1 MRNTNRKS
9 TEGCADVDDFRAAI
23 KNKFPHLLNETLVT
37 DLKEI
42 LWSPLVV
49 TVKELPIKTP
59 ISSSKKQLIY
69 KGLDV
74 EASCRKYLDA
84 IAKKLSLFYQFKWG
98 QDNDSNYP
106 TFGDVLFA
114 YQTNAWDF
122 IYRRQSYA
130 ERTDESEF
138 TQVSTRAPILP
149 VRLPDLFDADEWKQL
164 QEWNQKTDIRI
175 HDAKLRQT
183 SSGKDIIIIPH
194 DDYNQTTISF
204 FKTIG
209 VKAQLYIDESKLEV
223 KDESDLS

>member
-84 IAKKLSLFYQFKWG
+84 IAKSFLSFTS
-98 QDNDSNYP
+98 SN
-106 TFGDVLFA
+106 GDKITTVIIQLSG
-114 YQTNAWDF
+114 
-122 IYRRQSYA
+122 I
-130 ERTDESEF
+130 TDESEF